1 MIEQPRCCRCHAPL
15 NLAEEE
21 NLIEQKLNRIREQRR
36 EIINRSDA
44 NKVKV

>member
-1 MIEQPRCCRCHAPL
+1 MTQYDRFELSR
-15 NLAEEE
+15 LAEEE
-21 NLIEQKLNRIREQRR
+21 KLIEQKLNRIREQRR

>member
-1 MIEQPRCCRCHAPL
+1 MTQYDKHELSRL
-15 NLAEEE
+15 NEEE
-21 NLIEQKLNRIREQRR
+21 KLLEQKLNRIREQRR

>member
-1 MIEQPRCCRCHAPL
+1 MTQYDRSELSRLDKEISELEQQLSRK
-15 NLAEEE
+15 N
-21 NLIEQKLNRIREQRR
+21 EQRR

>member
-1 MIEQPRCCRCHAPL
+1 MTQYDHSEKERLLKEISEHEKIIA
-15 NLAEEE
+15 AKEE
-21 NLIEQKLNRIREQRR
+21 RIR